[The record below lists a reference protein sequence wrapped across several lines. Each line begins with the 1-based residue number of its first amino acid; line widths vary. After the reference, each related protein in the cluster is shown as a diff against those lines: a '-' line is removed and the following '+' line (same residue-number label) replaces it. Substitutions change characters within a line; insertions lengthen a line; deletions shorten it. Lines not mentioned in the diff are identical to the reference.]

1 MCTLLV
7 IYKFF
12 ASAVDIYVDM
22 INRGINELLYSCSLV
37 ELQFKLPHLMAEG
50 ILLKCYFR

>member
-37 ELQFKLPHLMAEG
+37 KLQFKLPHLMAEG